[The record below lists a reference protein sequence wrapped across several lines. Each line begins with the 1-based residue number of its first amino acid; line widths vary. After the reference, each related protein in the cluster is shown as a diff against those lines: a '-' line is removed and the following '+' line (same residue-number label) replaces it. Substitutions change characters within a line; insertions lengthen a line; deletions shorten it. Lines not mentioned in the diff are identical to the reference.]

1 MPSALK
7 EKLTADLKQA
17 LRSGDQV
24 RLSVLRMLLSAMEY
38 REIAKRSDIVDKMQ
52 KAGHTELTDADCK
65 EAAAQS
71 ELTDVDVVG
80 AISKEIKQHRES
92 IEAFKTGNRPE
103 LAAKEEAELAIL
115 QAYMPQQMGRAEIKD
130 LVKKAIA
137 ETGAQ
142 GPRDKGKVMG
152 KLMPQV
158 RGKADGQEV
167 NAVVTELLGG

>member
-7 EKLTADLKQA
+7 EKLAADLKQA
-17 LRSGDQV
+17 LRCGDQL

-38 REIAKRSDIVDKMQ
+38 KGIAKRGEIVDKMQ
-52 KAGHTELTDADCK
+52 KAGHAELNEADYKEAANQAELTDA
-65 EAAAQS
+65 E
-71 ELTDVDVVG
+71 V
-80 AISKEIKQHRES
+80 ISVISREIKQHRES

-103 LAAKEEAELAIL
+103 LAAKEEAELAVL
-115 QAYMPQQMGRAEIKD
+115 QGYMPQQMGRAEIAE

-142 GPRDKGKVMG
+142 GPREKGKVMAR
-152 KLMPQV
+152 LMPQV

>member
-1 MPSALK
+1 MASALK
-7 EKLTADLKQA
+7 TRIADDVKQA
-17 LRSGDQV
+17 LRSGETL
-24 RLSVLRMLLSAMEY
+24 RLSVVRMLLSAVNYAEM
-38 REIAKRSDIVDKMQ
+38 AKMAELDD
-52 KAGHTELTDADCK
+52 AG
-65 EAAAQS
+65 
-71 ELTDVDVVG
+71 VVG
-80 AISKEIKQHRES
+80 VISKEIKQHRES
-92 IEAFKTGNRPE
+92 IEAFKSGNRPE

-115 QAYMPQQMGRAEIKD
+115 QAYMPKQMGRDEIAG
-130 LVKKAIA
+130 LVKQAIA

>member
-1 MPSALK
+1 MASALK
-7 EKLTADLKQA
+7 TRIADDVKHA
-17 LRSGDQV
+17 LRSGETL
-24 RLSVLRMLLSAMEY
+24 RLSVVRMLLSAVNYAEM
-38 REIAKRSDIVDKMQ
+38 AKMAELDD
-52 KAGHTELTDADCK
+52 AG
-65 EAAAQS
+65 
-71 ELTDVDVVG
+71 VVG
-80 AISKEIKQHRES
+80 VISKEIKQHRES
-92 IEAFKTGNRPE
+92 IEAFKSGNRPE

-115 QAYMPQQMGRAEIKD
+115 QAYMPKQMGRDEIAG
-130 LVKKAIA
+130 LVKQAIA

>member
-7 EKLTADLKQA
+7 NRIADDVKQA
-17 LRSGDQV
+17 LRSGETL
-24 RLSVLRMLLSAMEY
+24 RLSVVRMLLSAVNYAEM
-38 REIAKRSDIVDKMQ
+38 AKMAELDD
-52 KAGHTELTDADCK
+52 AG
-65 EAAAQS
+65 
-71 ELTDVDVVG
+71 VVG
-80 AISKEIKQHRES
+80 VISKEIKQHRES
-92 IEAFKTGNRPE
+92 IEAFKSGNRPE

-115 QAYMPQQMGRAEIKD
+115 QAYMPKQLGRDEIAG
-130 LVKKAIA
+130 LVKQAIA